1 MVTFQQVHE
10 LMAQANLL
18 IQSVLLLLIVL
29 GIVLARKRNFNWH
42 GNTMLIAV
50 LINGLMLV
58 SHMGPALVRIVE
70 EGTSKLNAVALLG
83 MTHGVVGAV
92 AEFLGIWLVGM
103 WVYVGTETKY
113 CMMKKKRMWKIVI
126 LWVISL
132 GLGYVYYVLH
142 IVWG

>member
-18 IQSVLLLLIVL
+18 LQTITLLLIIL
-29 GIVLARKRNFNWH
+29 GVILARKKRFNWH
-42 GNTMLIAV
+42 GNTMLVAV
-50 LINGLMLV
+50 LIDGLMLI
-58 SHMGPALVRIVE
+58 SHMGPAVVRVVE
-70 EGTSKLNAVALLG
+70 EGASKLDVVTLLG

-92 AEFLGIWLVGM
+92 AEFLGVWLVGM

-113 CMMKKKRMWKIVI
+113 CVMRKKWMWKTVI
-126 LWVISL
+126 LWMVSL

-142 IVWG
+142 IVLG

>member
-18 IQSVLLLLIVL
+18 LQTITLLLIIL
-29 GIVLARKRNFNWH
+29 GVILARKKRFNWH
-42 GNTMLIAV
+42 GNTMLVAV

-70 EGTSKLNAVALLG
+70 ERASKLDAVALLG
-83 MTHGVVGAV
+83 ITHGMVGAA

-103 WVYVGTETKY
+103 WVYAGTETKY
-113 CMMKKKRMWKIVI
+113 CVMRKKWMWKIAI
-126 LWVISL
+126 LWIVSL
-132 GLGYVYYVLH
+132 GLGYVYYLLH